1 MRFKNEGNP
10 LKLYAVAG
18 TQTVL
23 LSFDIAL
30 SKIDG
35 KNFLGFDVKRK
46 DKDGTEHSINGTKL
60 FKSLVD
66 DNTIIDPKI
75 KFISLVQSFF
85 WKDYTADPDQTY
97 TYTVTAMGG
106 TALHHQPLFS
116 STIKVRTE
124 PLQKGKHSVYFNY
137 GVTGSQAYAK
147 NKEFGN
153 KPIKE
158 LKGKTLEH
166 ALDMLG
172 RELWKEGLIK
182 FVQQAK
188 GKKFSLFCAFYEF
201 QYPDFLKEIK
211 AAKNSGAD
219 VQVVFSAQPG
229 QNKEPK
235 TDGTLRSNM
244 QAIKNAGITTICHPR
259 TKANQPHNKFM
270 VLCENGTPKQVWTG
284 STNITP
290 AGIFGQCNTGHWIV
304 DGNIAAKYMKYWN
317 KLKDNPD
324 LPDLC
329 TISSQIQADTDLKKL
344 ADGTYVFFSCRD
356 LPAKKNT
363 TPVHLSNYA
372 KLIDSAEELVCMI
385 FPFNID
391 DVFTKVYRKPKKYL
405 RLLIFEKTEEAKS
418 VKSNDINLKVTG
430 GAVLDSMV
438 EKWAKEVTAKTSTDA
453 GILYVHNKF
462 FIIDPLGK
470 DPVII
475 TGSANF
481 SSPSITDND
490 ENSILI
496 KGDQRVADIYLTE
509 FNRLFEHFWPRY
521 LRKIL
526 PKSANKGQ
534 GFEKPL
540 DETFTWHKSYFDPK
554 KYDKK
559 RKDLFINMQGA
570 LKG

>member
-1 MRFKNEGNP
+1 MRFKNESGP

-30 SKIDG
+30 AKIDT
-35 KNFLGFDVKRK
+35 KNFLGFDIRRT
-46 DKDGTEHSINGTKL
+46 DKDGSVHSLNGTKL
-60 FKSLVD
+60 FKSLMNDITV
-66 DNTIIDPKI
+66 TDPKL
-75 KFISLVQSFF
+75 KHLSLVQSFF
-85 WKDYTADPDQTY
+85 WKDYTADPEQTY
-97 TYTVTAMGG
+97 IYTVTAMSG
-106 TALHHQPLFS
+106 TALHHQPLFA

-137 GVTGSQAYAK
+137 GVTGSQAYVKRFGDTPVNNLAPK
-147 NKEFGN
+147 KKE
-153 KPIKE
+153 E
-158 LKGKTLEH
+158 
-166 ALDMLG
+166 ALAMLG

-182 FVQQAK
+182 FVQQAN
-188 GKKFSLFCAFYEF
+188 GKKFSLFGAFYEF

-211 AAKNSGAD
+211 AAKATGAD
-219 VQVVFSAQPG
+219 VQIVFSAQPG

-235 TDGTLRSNM
+235 ANGTLRSNK
-244 QAIKNAGITTICHPR
+244 QAIANAGITAICHPR

-270 VLCENGTPKQVWTG
+270 VLCEDGKPKQVWTG

-304 DGNIAAKYMKYWN
+304 DSAIANKYMKYWT
-317 KLKDNPD
+317 LLQTNPD
-324 LPDLC
+324 LINLSAVSS
-329 TISSQIQADTDLKKL
+329 TIQPDTDLKKL
-344 ADGTYVFFSCRD
+344 ADGTYVFFSPRD

-372 KLIDSAEELVCMI
+372 KLIDSAKELVCMV

-391 DVFTKVYRKPKKYL
+391 DVFTKVYRKQKKYL
-405 RLLIFEKTEEAKS
+405 RLLIFEKAAQAKS

-430 GAVLDSMV
+430 GAILKTPV
-438 EKWAKEVTAKTSTDA
+438 EEWAKEVSSKTTVEA

-470 DPVII
+470 DPVVIS
-475 TGSANF
+475 GSANF
-481 SSPSITDND
+481 SGSSITSND
-490 ENSILI
+490 ENSMLI

-521 LRKIL
+521 LSEIL
-526 PKSANKGQ
+526 PKNKNQ

-540 DETFTWHKSYFDPK
+540 DETFVWHKDYFDPK

-570 LKG
+570 VKG